1 MPNED
6 LYFAGRQAWT
16 LLELMVNMDLAL
28 LGELNADDGLRD
40 LAAEPWS
47 SPAERLGDVT
57 SRESTYTSSILL
69 CGF

>member
-1 MPNED
+1 
-6 LYFAGRQAWT
+6 
-16 LLELMVNMDLAL
+16 MVNMDLAL

-69 CGF
+69 CCF